1 MMLCNSIIET
11 GDRCMCTILAASC
24 RHYSTQSEPPTTL
37 SYQINVKTNEKET
50 KKQRK
55 IILVTIYTHTH
66 THTHTHGAREPNK
79 LFLGYNMTFP
89 VNHSFLQVYIL
100 GETK

>member
-1 MMLCNSIIET
+1 MVYMHENDIYIYIYIE
-11 GDRCMCTILAASC
+11 RE
-24 RHYSTQSEPPTTL
+24 RER
-37 SYQINVKTNEKET
+37 E
-50 KKQRK
+50 
-55 IILVTIYTHTH
+55 
-66 THTHTHGAREPNK
+66 THTHGAREPNK